1 MPPGVETVAII
12 VDYKSATSNTNP
24 SVSTARQVLN
34 ILQNHYVERMGRA
47 IVVNMP

>member
-1 MPPGVETVAII
+1 MPPGVETVVII

-24 SVSTARQVLN
+24 SISTARQVLN